1 MATNTQSFLDYE
13 SVDYVPPDVM
23 AVFGELA
30 MGAGTTQ
37 REAAAGRFHSE
48 ALAAPESWWHGLRDV
63 VGFVGITAG
72 ACEVMV
78 DHIGQVAT
86 KIGAKSGTSVD
97 YFAAPR
103 DVHDQ
108 PVIDFEAGRPAG
120 AATLKISQWLEERFN
135 A

>member
-1 MATNTQSFLDYE
+1 MATNAQSFLDYE
-13 SVDYVPPDVM
+13 SVDYIPPSIM
-23 AVFGELA
+23 PVFGELS

-78 DHIGQVAT
+78 DHIGQIAT
-86 KIGAKSGTSVD
+86 KIGAESGAPVD

-103 DVHDQ
+103 EVHDQ
-108 PVIDFEAGRPAG
+108 PIIDFEAGRPAS
-120 AATLKISQWLEERFN
+120 AVTLKMSQWLGERLN